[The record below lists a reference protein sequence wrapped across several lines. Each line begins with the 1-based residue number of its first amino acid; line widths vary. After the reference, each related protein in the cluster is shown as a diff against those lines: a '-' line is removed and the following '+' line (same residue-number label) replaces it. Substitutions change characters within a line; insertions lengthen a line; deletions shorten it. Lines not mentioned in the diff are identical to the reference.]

1 MTRREAREAAVE
13 LIFEQEFKKDQNVE
27 ETIETAAEIR
37 QKKYSTFAKKLFCEA
52 WIKREEIDQKISD
65 ASEKWNIDRI
75 SKTALAVS
83 RIASYE
89 ILFEDNIPTS
99 VSINEAL
106 ELLKHFGD
114 FDSVSFVN
122 GLLGKIASSKDDA
135 ESSEKEHT
143 ESSEKEDT
151 ESSDT

>member
-13 LIFEQEFKKDQNVE
+13 LIFEQDFKKDQDTE
-27 ETIETAAEIR
+27 QTIENAAELR
-37 QKKYSTFAKKLFCEA
+37 QKKYSNFAKKLFCEA
-52 WIKREEIDQKISD
+52 WNKREEIDKRISE
-65 ASEKWNIDRI
+65 ASEKWSIDRI

-89 ILFEDNIPTS
+89 IIYEDSIPSS

-122 GLLGKIASSKDDA
+122 GLLGKIASMQDTVSEA
-135 ESSEKEHT
+135 E
-143 ESSEKEDT
+143 
-151 ESSDT
+151 